1 MPISGQS
8 SQPRKRLTK
17 NATVR
22 ADASGRIDAAC
33 QLVVAGKLALRDI
46 TAWVHQFG
54 VSDSE
59 FRLLWLLFQ
68 LEGPTATCEI
78 DQAELAEQ
86 LAVSAAQVSGVVER
100 LMQRDLVVRVLD
112 GADRRRQLWRLAGAG
127 AQLVR
132 DVIASVAAFEAPA
145 PAQENAA

>member
-8 SQPRKRLTK
+8 LQPRKRLAT
-17 NATVR
+17 NAGVR
-22 ADASGRIDAAC
+22 ADASERIDAAFR
-33 QLVVAGKLALRDI
+33 LVVAGKLALRDI

-54 VSDSE
+54 VSEPE
-59 FRLLWLLFQ
+59 FRLLWLLFR
-68 LEGPTATCEI
+68 LEGPTASCAV

-100 LMQRDLVVRVLD
+100 LMQRELVDRVLD

-127 AQLVR
+127 EGLVR
-132 DVIASVAAFEAPA
+132 DVIASVAAFEASIPG
-145 PAQENAA
+145 QENAA